1 LNETRP
7 PSQFTFFFPPFYRS
21 SPACCGSDIASMSS
35 KSVQKNLTT
44 QFMSITGVNE
54 KLAQRVTFLP
64 ACCRASLKWKDQ
76 WLTFPSPAVAK
87 GI

>member
-7 PSQFTFFFPPFYRS
+7 PSQLTFLFPTSYRS

-54 KLAQRVTFLP
+54 KLAQRVTFIP
-64 ACCRASLKWKDQ
+64 ACCRASVRWKDQ
-76 WLTFPSPAVAK
+76 WLTFPSLAVAK